1 MSGAI
6 GKKALA
12 ERMLNAE
19 MDRYLAQGAEDEG
32 RSLEQWLKLL
42 VSDQR
47 LISSDF
53 VGAAMA
59 SRSSET
65 LRAAQ
70 LRMPRDILPD
80 GTQGF
85 DLRPHGH
92 G

>member
-6 GKKALA
+6 GNKALA

-53 VGAAMA
+53 VGAATA

-70 LRMPRDILPD
+70 LRMPRDILPN

-85 DLRPHGH
+85 ALRPHGH